1 MEGILLFY
9 KPTGWT
15 NKSIIGFLKRMLRVA
30 KLGHAGT
37 LDPFAEGL
45 MVVAIGRK
53 FTRGLHDLLTAST
66 KEYVATIELGKT
78 SDTFDNTGAITD
90 TGSDTRPSI
99 EDVRHA
105 IETHLLGERAQI
117 PPVYSAKKFS
127 GKRLRDIATKE
138 GARELAASRA
148 KQVTLHGYAVV
159 SYAYP
164 LLTVRLSVSSGYYIR
179 TFGNDLGKLLGTGAY
194 LTALK
199 RTRINGYSADDALSP
214 DDLEHAIEACGLL
227 FGDVQGVGYR
237 YAMKK
242 PCRAIP
248 LHRSCPQSS
257 RRIGFLSGARGPAG
271 CFFILEIRSSG
282 PVCFPRGRSL
292 VHHYKATQTVFRIF
306 RAIKN
311 PRQGGSFIVLKYS
324 DDILYAH
331 DHDQSE
337 QQQQADAIR
346 ILLKLFWQ
354 RRTFYLFDH

>member
-237 YAMKK
+237 YA
-242 PCRAIP
+242 
-248 LHRSCPQSS
+248 
-257 RRIGFLSGARGPAG
+257 
-271 CFFILEIRSSG
+271 
-282 PVCFPRGRSL
+282 
-292 VHHYKATQTVFRIF
+292 
-306 RAIKN
+306 IKN
-311 PRQGGSFIVLKYS
+311 LAERYHCTGHARNLPDGSVSFLVQGDLQDVSSFLKFVLPGPFASRVEDHSFIITKP
-324 DDILYAH
+324 H
-331 DHDQSE
+331 
-337 QQQQADAIR
+337 
-346 ILLKLFWQ
+346 KLFSEFSVQ
-354 RRTFYLFDH
+354 